1 MLFQA
6 AETVSLSIRLRR
18 DGKFLPSEVHKCAF
32 EGGNHVNGI
41 LNTLN
46 QFGPMRLI
54 IIMGVTIGVT
64 LALMTMVFRIGSP
77 EKTLLYSGLELKE
90 ASEISA
96 RLDQM
101 GVAYSVGAGGST
113 IMVPRKKVDT
123 VRMALASENLPSS
136 GSMGYEIFDKT
147 GAMGQTSFAQNMA
160 QLRALQGELERTIT
174 SLDGISAARVLLV
187 LPKRRL
193 FERDAQQAKASVVV
207 RLQANIIGVTQT
219 QAIRQLVA
227 SAVPGLK
234 AGAVTVADE
243 GGRVL
248 ARQDEEGQSSDIGAG
263 QRAVVE
269 TTLAKKITHM
279 LEPIAGPDGVQVQV
293 SVDLDLDRITER
305 STVYDPDNRVVVSS
319 DTTEES
325 SDQSEGKNS
334 AAVSVAQNV
343 PDGDASDTD
352 EAGQSAAISSK
363 TSEILNYGNSKTERT
378 VIRSS
383 GAMKRLSVAVVVDG
397 TLATDEAGVETYT
410 PRTAEQMTEIEAL
423 VKTAIG
429 FDAERGDSVT
439 VSNVRFSRP
448 APIGDVAKP
457 GMFSFSKDDVMRA
470 IELLILAIVS
480 IAMMI
485 FIVKPLVSGIA
496 AGGVGLGGAPAL
508 AAAGGGA
515 PVLVSPDTVVQQL
528 PASVGGGSTE
538 VGALPS
544 PELTAHME
552 DTIDVAKIQGQV
564 KASSV
569 NKVAEIVES
578 HPEESISILRTWL
591 HEA

>member
-1 MLFQA
+1 MN
-6 AETVSLSIRLRR
+6 SL
-18 DGKFLPSEVHKCAF
+18 
-32 EGGNHVNGI
+32 

-54 IIMGVTIGVT
+54 IILGVTIGVT
-64 LALMTMVFRIGSP
+64 VALMTMSFRIGTAD
-77 EKTLLYSGLELKE
+77 KTLLYSGLDLKE
-90 ASEISA
+90 AAEISA

-101 GVAYSVGAGGST
+101 GVAYDLGAGGST
-113 IMVPRKKVDT
+113 ILVPRKKVNT
-123 VRMALASENLPSS
+123 VRMTLASENLPSS
-136 GSMGYEIFDKT
+136 GSMGYEIFDQSST
-147 GAMGQTSFAQNMA
+147 MGQTSFAQNMA

-174 SLDGISAARVLLV
+174 SLDGVSAARVLLV

-243 GGRVL
+243 AGRVL
-248 ARQDEEGQSSDIGAG
+248 ARQDEEGQEGAASSG
-263 QRAVVE
+263 QRSMIEA
-269 TTLAKKITHM
+269 TLAKKITAM
-279 LEPIAGPDGVQVQV
+279 LTPITGIEGIQVQV
-293 SVDLDLDRITER
+293 SADLDLDRITER
-305 STVYDPDNRVVVSS
+305 STTYDPDNRVVISS
-319 DTTEES
+319 DTSEES
-325 SDQSEGKNS
+325 SDESEAKNS
-334 AAVSVAQNV
+334 AAVSVGANV
-343 PDGDASDTD
+343 PSGDDASTD
-352 EAGQSAAISSK
+352 DGGKSNAVSTR

-378 VIRSS
+378 VIRAS
-383 GAMKRLSVAVVVDG
+383 GAVKRLSVAVVVDG
-397 TLATDEAGVETYT
+397 TLSTDDAGVQTYSART
-410 PRTAEQMTEIEAL
+410 PEQMGEIEAL

-429 FDAERGDSVT
+429 FDTARGDTVT

-448 APIGDVAKP
+448 EPIGEVAEP
-457 GMFSFSKDDVMRA
+457 GMFAFSKDDIMRT
-470 IELLILAIVS
+470 IELLILAVVS

-496 AGGVGLGGAPAL
+496 SGGAGGMPRLASAGGAPAL
-508 AAAGGGA
+508 TGPEGSITPQIPAGA
-515 PVLVSPDTVVQQL
+515 PSTVQ
-528 PASVGGGSTE
+528 
-538 VGALPS
+538 GALPPPQMNS
-544 PELTAHME
+544 DLE